1 MEGLVGRE
9 VKTYSSMPAESIGQR
24 GWMRWKGK
32 EWPATRRK
40 MFDCK
45 TWPIEDVA
53 CPPVLGEGESGKNVQ
68 CSISMLNAQ

>member
-1 MEGLVGRE
+1 
-9 VKTYSSMPAESIGQR
+9 
-24 GWMRWKGK
+24 MRWKELPG
-32 EWPATRRK
+32 TRRK